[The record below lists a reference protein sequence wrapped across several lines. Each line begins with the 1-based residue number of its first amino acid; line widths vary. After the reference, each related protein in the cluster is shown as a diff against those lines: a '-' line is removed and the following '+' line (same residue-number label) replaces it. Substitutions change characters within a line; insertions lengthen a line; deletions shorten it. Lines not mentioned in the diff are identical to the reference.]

1 MEQLKKKNFN
11 PSNIYLYKRD
21 INGNVIYWKG
31 VIDITGNTV
40 LTKNRGK
47 MSNQIIKKVLL
58 LSVFVFSVTLASG
71 QTKMPEE
78 LTTATINGQIE
89 YVEDHTRI
97 YDNFRAIREDI
108 YQKLNKNIIDSLAAE
123 KGRIIE
129 LKKAGSVLTQKNDS
143 LTMLLGSTRND
154 LASVTATKNK
164 IRVLGLE
171 LKKGVYNTIM
181 WTILGVALLLLAI
194 GFLIFKRNL
203 VVLLRTEKDL
213 KELKEEF
220 AAYKQSSR
228 LAREKVE
235 MDLFRA
241 NQKLKGM

>member
-1 MEQLKKKNFN
+1 MRKQ
-11 PSNIYLYKRD
+11 
-21 INGNVIYWKG
+21 
-31 VIDITGNTV
+31 
-40 LTKNRGK
+40 
-47 MSNQIIKKVLL
+47 MIKKVLL
-58 LSVFVFSVTLASG
+58 LSVFVYSVTVASG

-78 LTTATINGQIE
+78 LNTATIRGQID

-108 YQKLNKNIIDSLAAE
+108 YQKLNKNIIDSLTAE
-123 KGRIIE
+123 KTRVEQLKGSTAALNGR
-129 LKKAGSVLTQKNDS
+129 TDS
-143 LTMLLGSTRND
+143 LNVLLASTRQQLD
-154 LASVTATKNK
+154 EVTATKNK
-164 IRVLGLE
+164 IRILGLE
-171 LKKGVYNTIM
+171 INKTAYNLIM
-181 WTILGVALLLLAI
+181 WILVGGLILLMVI

-241 NQKLKGM
+241 NQKLKGL

>member
-1 MEQLKKKNFN
+1 
-11 PSNIYLYKRD
+11 
-21 INGNVIYWKG
+21 
-31 VIDITGNTV
+31 
-40 LTKNRGK
+40 

-143 LTMLLGSTRND
+143 LTMLLGATRND

>member
-1 MEQLKKKNFN
+1 
-11 PSNIYLYKRD
+11 
-21 INGNVIYWKG
+21 
-31 VIDITGNTV
+31 
-40 LTKNRGK
+40 
-47 MSNQIIKKVLL
+47 
-58 LSVFVFSVTLASG
+58 
-71 QTKMPEE
+71 MPDE
-78 LTTATINGQIE
+78 LTTATIRGQIE

-108 YQKLNKNIIDSLAAE
+108 YQKLNKNIIDSLTAE
-123 KGRIIE
+123 KTRVEQLKGSTADLNGR
-129 LKKAGSVLTQKNDS
+129 TDS
-143 LTMLLGSTRND
+143 LNVLLASTRQQLNE
-154 LASVTATKNK
+154 VTATKNK
-164 IRVLGLE
+164 IRILGLE
-171 LKKGVYNTIM
+171 INKTAYNLIM
-181 WTILGVALLLLAI
+181 WILVGGLILLMVI

>member
-1 MEQLKKKNFN
+1 MNRIKIKN
-11 PSNIYLYKRD
+11 
-21 INGNVIYWKG
+21 
-31 VIDITGNTV
+31 
-40 LTKNRGK
+40 
-47 MSNQIIKKVLL
+47 LL
-58 LSVFVFSVTLASG
+58 LFSAFVFTALAATG
-71 QTKMPEE
+71 QARMPGE
-78 LTTATINGQIE
+78 LDSAAIRSQIE
-89 YVEDHTRI
+89 YVQSHTRI

-108 YQKLNKNIIDSLAAE
+108 YQKLNRNILDTITAE
-123 KGRIIE
+123 KTRVSE
-129 LKKAGSVLTQKNDS
+129 LKNLTAALNGRTDS
-143 LTMLLGSTRND
+143 MDNLLASTRTQLD
-154 LASVTATKNK
+154 QVTATKNK

-171 LKKGVYNTIM
+171 INKTAYNTIM
-181 WTILGVALLLLAI
+181 WILVGGLLLLGGI

-241 NQKLKGM
+241 NQKLKGLTPNSKS